1 MVRLFIFSAAI
12 ALVLL
17 ILALISSLSAE
28 RARNMP
34 RFAWILVILLIPIAG
49 PIAWF
54 LTGRPVSPAQHQARR
69 PASPDDDPEFLR
81 SMDSEQSR
89 RDRELLAQWERE
101 MGRSEEPHDE
111 RPTPRAAE
119 PREEPRD
126 EPRDEPRE
134 ERKTWRADEPH
145 DEQQDRP

>member
-1 MVRLFIFSAAI
+1 MVRLFIFAAAV

-28 RARNMP
+28 RVRNMP
-34 RFAWILVILLIPIAG
+34 RFAWILLILLIPIAG

-54 LTGRPVSPAQHQARR
+54 LTGRPVSRAHRPSRR

-81 SMDSEQSR
+81 SMDSAQSR
-89 RDRELLAQWERE
+89 RDRELLDHWERE
-101 MGRSEEPHDE
+101 MRRPEEHQPGEPRHEEPRPEEPRRDKRRSEET
-111 RPTPRAAE
+111 R
-119 PREEPRD
+119 
-126 EPRDEPRE
+126 
-134 ERKTWRADEPH
+134 